1 MNLPRVDDRSIL
13 QFVRAPVHLAVI
25 DQDPVLQDYQVN
37 YHPWKNKIEVLTH
50 AISMATYSMKKISQ
64 ASYTML
70 GLTVWPYRSST
81 LLTVVNGCATL
92 ALIILSSTV
101 IHYVGGL
108 HEHSKTINALDVQN
122 REEFSSKIDQNYGD
136 MQRSITT
143 LCRYLDRRK
152 SSLEEEDQGLQLLR
166 EDVEAVQA
174 LKSYSTRVQAF
185 QGDKQPIDI
194 ESEETANVDQIQSF
208 FGGLE
213 KLANKGKKVTLGGA
227 LLGASYLYCAYIH
240 RTYVMMIAG
249 LTFFVANGL
258 LFSVVRSYELGSRAL
273 QQTDERSLIERFN
286 ETMAGSLF
294 PKVADSITLQKAV
307 VIPLDK
313 VLKII
318 PI

>member
-1 MNLPRVDDRSIL
+1 
-13 QFVRAPVHLAVI
+13 
-25 DQDPVLQDYQVN
+25 
-37 YHPWKNKIEVLTH
+37 
-50 AISMATYSMKKISQ
+50 MATYSMEKMGH
-64 ASYTML
+64 AAYAML
-70 GLTVWPYRSST
+70 GLTVWSYRSST
-81 LLTVVNGCATL
+81 FLTAANGCATL

-101 IHYVGGL
+101 IHYAEGL
-108 HEHSKTINALDVQN
+108 YEHSKTIVALDVQN
-122 REEFSSKIDQNYGD
+122 REEFSSKIDQNYEG

-152 SSLEEEDQGLQLLR
+152 FSLEEENQGLHLLS
-166 EDVEAVQA
+166 EDVEAIQA
-174 LKSYSTRVQAF
+174 LKSYSTRVEAF
-185 QGDKQPIDI
+185 QGDKQPIHI
-194 ESEETANVDQIQSF
+194 ESGETANIDQIQSF

-227 LLGASYLYCAYIH
+227 LLGARYLYCAYVH
-240 RTYVMMIAG
+240 RAYVMMIAG

-258 LFSVVRSYELGSRAL
+258 LFSVVRSYELGARAL
-273 QQTDERSLIERFN
+273 QQTDERNLTKRFN
-286 ETMAGSLF
+286 KTMSGSLF